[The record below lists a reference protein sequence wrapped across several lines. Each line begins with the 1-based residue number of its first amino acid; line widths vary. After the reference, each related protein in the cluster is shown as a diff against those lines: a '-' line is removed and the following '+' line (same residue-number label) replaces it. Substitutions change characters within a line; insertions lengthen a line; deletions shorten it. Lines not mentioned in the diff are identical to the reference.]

1 MSGNMIWINCP
12 GPRPAYAGIL
22 SEPGH
27 HNRHYRMTSHP
38 NGDPF
43 VDPDAWFAATAMQ
56 DGSWWPAWAGWLAQR
71 SGEPVSPPPLGRAD
85 GEFAALDDA
94 PGRYVLVT

>member
-43 VDPDAWFAATAMQ
+43 VDPDAWFATTAMHE
-56 DGSWWPAWAGWLAQR
+56 GSWWPAWAGWLAQR